1 MNNKGFTLI
10 EVLCVIFLI
19 SIFFFGSF
27 MVINN
32 TFSITNEKAYEIVK
46 EDIITQTKTYINE
59 CDNNIINCPN
69 DYKWVSDN
77 DNMITNIN
85 LSILKKYKYFNTD
98 NFINPITNKDIS
110 NCLNIIVIKN
120 KYSNI
125 EVNLDD
131 SKC

>member
-59 CDNNIINCPN
+59 CDNNIIKFHYNREIAMYAYLLKLYVEN
-69 DYKWVSDN
+69 KHD
-77 DNMITNIN
+77 IIN
-85 LSILKKYKYFNTD
+85 PKIKLNVKFAVLILKAHMVF
-98 NFINPITNKDIS
+98 
-110 NCLNIIVIKN
+110 
-120 KYSNI
+120 
-125 EVNLDD
+125 
-131 SKC
+131 

>member
-27 MVINN
+27 MVINS

-59 CDNNIINCPN
+59 CDNNIINCSN

-77 DNMITNIN
+77 DNMIANIN

-110 NCLNIIVIKN
+110 NCLNITVIKD

>member
-27 MVINN
+27 MVINS
-32 TFSITNEKAYEIVK
+32 TFGITNEKAYEIVK

-59 CDNNIINCPN
+59 CDNNIINCSN

-77 DNMITNIN
+77 DNMIANIN

-110 NCLNIIVIKN
+110 NCLNITVIKD

>member
-98 NFINPITNKDIS
+98 NLINPITNKDIS
-110 NCLNIIVIKN
+110 NCLNIIVIKD

>member
-59 CDNNIINCPN
+59 CDNNIINCSN

-77 DNMITNIN
+77 DKMIANIN
-85 LSILKKYKYFNTD
+85 LRILKKYKYFNTD

-110 NCLNIIVIKN
+110 NCLNIIVIKD

>member
-77 DNMITNIN
+77 DNIF
-85 LSILKKYKYFNTD
+85 LK
-98 NFINPITNKDIS
+98 
-110 NCLNIIVIKN
+110 
-120 KYSNI
+120 
-125 EVNLDD
+125 
-131 SKC
+131 

>member
-27 MVINN
+27 MVISN
-32 TFSITNEKAYEIVK
+32 TFSITDEKAYEILK
-46 EDIITQTKTYINE
+46 ENIITQTKTYINE
-59 CDNNIINCPN
+59 CDNNIVNCSN

-77 DNMITNIN
+77 DKMITNIN
-85 LSILKKYKYFNTD
+85 LSILKKYKYFDTD
-98 NFINPITNKDIS
+98 NFINSITNKDIS
-110 NCLNIIVIKN
+110 NCLNIIVIKD

>member
-59 CDNNIINCPN
+59 CDNNIIDCSN

-77 DNMITNIN
+77 DKMIANIN
-85 LSILKKYKYFNTD
+85 LRILKKYKYFNTD

-110 NCLNIIVIKN
+110 NCLNIIVIKD

>member
-59 CDNNIINCPN
+59 CDNNIINCSN

-110 NCLNIIVIKN
+110 TCLNSIVIKD